1 MTYKKA
7 NPRSEIHEPIQVI
20 GVSGQSVIIG
30 KPEAKASVF
39 QDPVF
44 LLAARRQA
52 HEKAVKVIMEHRK
65 ELLRTYNAF

>member
-1 MTYKKA
+1 MTNKKA
-7 NPRSEIHEPIQVI
+7 NPRNEIHEPIRVI
-20 GVSGQSVIIG
+20 GVTGQSVIIG
-30 KPEAKASVF
+30 KPEAKASVS

-52 HEKAVKVIMEHRK
+52 HEKAVKVIMGHRK